1 MASGDPGARS
11 ACRGC
16 IVVSM
21 NVSATA
27 AAGAPTADAPAAA
40 PRSEPVA
47 TFAKVLEGQQR
58 SATQTIAL
66 RDLLASMPPM
76 MAEQIQRSVPGG
88 KPPLDAVDALFKAT
102 KSGEFVPDAQQI
114 AARSCLIATTARA
127 ADAYD
132 SAEEMWQGMRDLL
145 GAGAPLHDAV
155 HLAVAEVKREPAPA
169 LVTSKQQADAIL
181 AGPLPTAQLNW
192 WETALRFLIDY
203 SKVAR
208 AATATATL
216 ATTPAAAPASV
227 TPAADPTAPAAIE
240 TPTTAAPPPQTVAP
254 VHGATPIAEGAVAA
268 ASRAAAATH
277 VPSRPPA
284 KVG

>member
-1 MASGDPGARS
+1 
-11 ACRGC
+11 
-16 IVVSM
+16 M

-127 ADAYD
+127 
-132 SAEEMWQGMRDLL
+132 GGLPLR
-145 GAGAPLHDAV
+145 GAPDRIRPIPSSAWPQ
-155 HLAVAEVKREPAPA
+155 AARRPANSSLDTA
-169 LVTSKQQADAIL
+169 RLRCTFDL
-181 AGPLPTAQLNW
+181 TLPPWQDDV
-192 WETALRFLIDY
+192 RP
-203 SKVAR
+203 VV
-208 AATATATL
+208 ATL
-216 ATTPAAAPASV
+216 IPQATR
-227 TPAADPTAPAAIE
+227 E
-240 TPTTAAPPPQTVAP
+240 
-254 VHGATPIAEGAVAA
+254 
-268 ASRAAAATH
+268 
-277 VPSRPPA
+277 
-284 KVG
+284 